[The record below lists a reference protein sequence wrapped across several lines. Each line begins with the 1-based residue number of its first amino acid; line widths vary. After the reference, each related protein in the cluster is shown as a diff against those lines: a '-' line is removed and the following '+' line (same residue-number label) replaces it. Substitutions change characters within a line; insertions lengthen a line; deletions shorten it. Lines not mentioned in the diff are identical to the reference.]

1 MKLKSSS
8 KEKKETDEKTKG
20 SKCSIKQSSVEVN
33 GGVETK
39 KKFETINRELNEKFK
54 LNCISSSSTSNTR
67 DKQAAATTT
76 TTTPNSVNGNNL
88 TVAKMLLKHELDK
101 QINSNPYHHYRGL
114 DIKEFDFYNKNN
126 NNSSIDFD
134 CDYDYDLD
142 DENNN
147 EETVRATAAA
157 AASTALVGM
166 NTMRAQKE
174 ACKCCV
180 RLPPPPSPSTARLD
194 LLRQLKVY
202 LELYAMYPSSSGNG
216 GGGVVG
222 EELVSMNALNLKN
235 FYGDANHEDNSSMR
249 MHDESFISTL
259 NNESVVST
267 DNGVSNNNNN
277 NRKKLS
283 NEMMNSLCV
292 DDSRFSNE
300 LLDQGEEENGD
311 NNDNEVENSKIN
323 LVNGSKSSYDMT
335 NINSKFDERIKPL
348 IPLNAFI
355 DDTSSNY
362 LNNYGSISKS
372 SSLLAANKCSIEPFV
387 GREWIFKEIDKVSNG
402 LFLF

>member
-20 SKCSIKQSSVEVN
+20 NKCSLKPSSIEIN
-33 GGVETK
+33 SGSGETK

-54 LNCISSSSTSNTR
+54 LNCISSSSSSNNH
-67 DKQAAATTT
+67 DKQATV
-76 TTTPNSVNGNNL
+76 TTPNSVNGNNL
-88 TVAKMLLKHELDK
+88 IVAKMLLKQELDK
-101 QINSNPYHHYRGL
+101 QINNSNPYHHYRGL
-114 DIKEFDFYNKNN
+114 DIKEFDFYNRNN
-126 NNSSIDFD
+126 NNSIDFD

-147 EETVRATAAA
+147 EETVTAAA
-157 AASTALVGM
+157 AAMPM
-166 NTMRAQKE
+166 NTFRAKE
-174 ACKCCV
+174 TCKCCV

-202 LELYAMYPSSSGNG
+202 LELYAMYPSSSSSGN
-216 GGGVVG
+216 G

-277 NRKKLS
+277 NRQKLS

-292 DDSRFSNE
+292 DDSRFS
-300 LLDQGEEENGD
+300 LDQGEEENEY
-311 NNDNEVENSKIN
+311 NENGENSKIN
-323 LVNGSKSSYDMT
+323 LVNGSKSIMTAPSCDTT
-335 NINSKFDERIKPL
+335 NINSKFNEKIKPL
-348 IPLNAFI
+348 IPLNAYI

-362 LNNYGSISKS
+362 LNNYGNISG
-372 SSLLAANKCSIEPFV
+372 SLLVANKCSIEPFV
-387 GREWIFKEIDKVSNG
+387 GREWIFKEIDKVSNVV
-402 LFLF
+402 FSVI